1 MARRLSKLTNGETVK
16 LFGEPESGK
25 LWERKDGK
33 AEKPHMPT
41 ALSLS
46 LSLSVSVSALLTAH
60 ITQRRQQNK
69 NSENGK
75 GNNKKRN
82 EHEGKTKLDV
92 GARHCLRPEECLAE
106 KTNFPHHYA
115 FRFHWTIPHDVFKIK
130 YRLRASNSFIFSN
143 FTQKDFRAP
152 RRVKSTRPF
161 GPTWLLAIMC
171 GLPSLFAAFLLLCFG
186 NALKCLPPK
195 EFQPNF
201 GLSKA
206 N

>member
-46 LSLSVSVSALLTAH
+46 LSVSVSALLTAH

-75 GNNKKRN
+75 GNKK
-82 EHEGKTKLDV
+82 KK
-92 GARHCLRPEECLAE
+92 
-106 KTNFPHHYA
+106 
-115 FRFHWTIPHDVFKIK
+115 
-130 YRLRASNSFIFSN
+130 
-143 FTQKDFRAP
+143 
-152 RRVKSTRPF
+152 
-161 GPTWLLAIMC
+161 
-171 GLPSLFAAFLLLCFG
+171 
-186 NALKCLPPK
+186 
-195 EFQPNF
+195 
-201 GLSKA
+201 
-206 N
+206 